1 MKELKDIKIR
11 NAYSDGQDIVLVY
24 RDGGRKKRK
33 VIENFQWYFAVKKSD
48 CINKKKVFDELMEG
62 NVINKIDFDS
72 NFPLFVKIYA
82 TKTDKKNSDHRIAL
96 TYLHEH
102 NIKTYEGDLNSVR
115 RFLLDND
122 VTISDEYDVLYFD
135 IETDDSERKIEIGA
149 KRILSCAAVDKEGN
163 TYYFDDDDEKE
174 LLQKMWRLFT
184 RYDAIAGWNI
194 DNFDLPYIKGYTE
207 HYVDSAGMVHRNW
220 KNGREQYY
228 KIEHPWYKMPTID
241 MMSRAKKIFKEGA
254 ALKSFSLNNVAN
266 YFLKKGKVKVEGR
279 LIDLYHKDRE
289 TFKKY
294 NIQDAM
300 LLKELD
306 EKVGM
311 TDMIGMEC
319 NLGKALLLNFRENL
333 S

>member
-48 CINKKKVFDELMEG
+48 YINKKKVFDELMEG

-184 RYDAIAGWNI
+184 RYDDYRDW
-194 DNFDLPYIKGYTE
+194 
-207 HYVDSAGMVHRNW
+207 
-220 KNGREQYY
+220 
-228 KIEHPWYKMPTID
+228 
-241 MMSRAKKIFKEGA
+241 
-254 ALKSFSLNNVAN
+254 
-266 YFLKKGKVKVEGR
+266 
-279 LIDLYHKDRE
+279 
-289 TFKKY
+289 
-294 NIQDAM
+294 
-300 LLKELD
+300 
-306 EKVGM
+306 
-311 TDMIGMEC
+311 
-319 NLGKALLLNFRENL
+319 
-333 S
+333 